1 MQKQFKFVDQERE
14 AEIDTLLSKIQSTNA
29 TAKSSIMQDA
39 QQEIFVRPQDAD
51 PHEQLN
57 DLISELIS
65 QLTHFDDNLKLKLHL
80 NLELNQQD

>member
-14 AEIDTLLSKIQSTNA
+14 AEIDTLLSKIQSTTA

-39 QQEIFVRPQDAD
+39 QQEILVRPQEAD